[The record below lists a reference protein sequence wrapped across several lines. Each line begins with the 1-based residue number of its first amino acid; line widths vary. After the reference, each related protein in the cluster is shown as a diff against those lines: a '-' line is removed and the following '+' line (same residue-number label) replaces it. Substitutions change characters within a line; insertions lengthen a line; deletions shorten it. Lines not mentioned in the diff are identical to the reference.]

1 MTRFKKAAAVIIAAL
16 ITLLSAGCNDTYQD
30 AIIYFEIPERPS
42 TLDPQTASTDSELSV
57 VANIYEGLL
66 RKNASGA
73 IVCGICESFSVEG
86 LTYTF
91 KLRDDAVWSNEEPV
105 TSADFLFAFR
115 RAVSPQTKAPF
126 VSRLFSIQNAQ
137 DIYNGKASAD
147 TLGVSAPDDTT
158 FIIKLAYADEDFEE
172 TLTTSVAMPCNE
184 KFFTESAGKYGLT
197 AEHTL
202 SCGSYELTK
211 WNRES
216 KTFGIRLYAN
226 DLYTGTFT
234 AKNSAVYITKDE
246 EETAMQRLSDNNVD
260 IAFIDSSLSDT
271 AEQSGLKTVNYQ
283 NICWFLT
290 ISQEF
295 SQNMRK
301 AFGMLTGGEVYGANL
316 PCGYTVATSVF
327 PSEICDNA
335 DSSGMTP
342 YDLQNGKKL
351 FSSETDKLEDK
362 KFPSGVKLY
371 YYDSSGIKSVVTD
384 IVGHWQNNLGAFV
397 NIEATTNYE
406 TMIAELKEQTLTM
419 AIFPLRA
426 GSGNTAEYL
435 ANFGIDYKGGSLSE
449 IQSQILKSNNIYP
462 IAFQNTTIAYSKAL
476 NDVFTNPGNG
486 YIDFSFIV
494 KTE

>member
-1 MTRFKKAAAVIIAAL
+1 MNRILKALAL
-16 ITLLSAGCNDTYQD
+16 ITAAVFVFLCAGCGSRYQD

-42 TLDPQTASTDSELSV
+42 TLDPQTASTDSELVIVS
-57 VANIYEGLL
+57 NIFEGLL
-66 RKNASGA
+66 RKNAGGA
-73 IVCGICESFSVEG
+73 IVCGVCESFEYEN

-91 KLRDDAVWSNEEPV
+91 KLREDAVWSNEEPLA
-105 TSADFLFAFR
+105 ADDFVFALR
-115 RAVSPQTKAPF
+115 RAVTPSTKAPF
-126 VSRLFSIQNAQ
+126 ASRLFCIENAESI
-137 DIYNGKASAD
+137 YTGKASPD
-147 TLGVSAPDDTT
+147 SLGVSAPDSRTL
-158 FIIKLAYADEDFEE
+158 IIKLAYEDKDFEE

-184 KFFTESAGKYGLT
+184 KFFTESGGKYGLT
-197 AEHTL
+197 AEYTL

-216 KTFGIRLYAN
+216 ETFGIRLYSN
-226 DLYTGTFT
+226 SLYKGTFA

-290 ISQEF
+290 ISPEF

-327 PSEICDNA
+327 PSEIYENA

-435 ANFGIDYKGGSLSE
+435 ANFGIDYKSGSLSE